1 MANKII
7 LLFSHI
13 LTESQISELKN
24 HFNIETITY
33 LPDYLQNI
41 WSNIPPDYIDI
52 DKKLSTF
59 AINVYFYLP
68 LGLFI

>member
-24 HFNIETITY
+24 HFSIGTITY
-33 LPDYLQNI
+33 LPDYL
-41 WSNIPPDYIDI
+41 
-52 DKKLSTF
+52 
-59 AINVYFYLP
+59 
-68 LGLFI
+68 

>member
-52 DKKLSTF
+52 EKEITSIK
-59 AINVYFYLP
+59 
-68 LGLFI
+68 